1 MKLASYWHDTAP
13 RFDAAVQGPP
23 GGRADVVVVG
33 GGFTGL
39 SAALALANKGA
50 QVVLL
55 EAERVGNAASGRNG
69 GHVNNGFAQDY
80 AAMCARL
87 GTERANLL
95 YRSFDAGV
103 DTVERI
109 IGEEGIDCDF
119 RRTGKLKLA
128 AKPAHYDKLAR
139 SQELLAREVD
149 PDTHMVSKAALSE
162 ELGSDAYYGGL
173 VFEKSAGMHMGK
185 FVNGLASAAARK
197 GVRIHENTPLTAL
210 RRTSEGHEVETPS
223 GRVQA
228 RQVLLATG
236 TSAVGPLAWFR
247 RRIVPVGAYIIVT
260 EQLPQDVLDRILPRR
275 RNATNTRNLV
285 NFFRV
290 TPDNRLLF
298 GGRARFAAPGPE
310 SDKKSGEILRRDM
323 VATFPYLSNVR
334 IDYCWGGLVDM
345 TRDRLPRAGERNGVY
360 YSMGYSG
367 HGTQMS
373 TLMGTIMA
381 EVMDGRTEL
390 NPWKDF
396 DWPAIPGH
404 VGPPWFL
411 PLVGA
416 YYRLK
421 DKLA

>member
-1 MKLASYWHDTAP
+1 MKLTSYWHDTAP
-13 RFDAAVQGPP
+13 RFDGAVPGGPS
-23 GGRADVVVVG
+23 GRADVVVVG
-33 GGFTGL
+33 AGFTGL
-39 SAALALANKGA
+39 SAALSLANKGA

-109 IGEEGIDCDF
+109 VREEHIDCDF

-128 AKPAHYDKLAR
+128 AKPEHYDKLAR
-139 SQELLAREVD
+139 SQELLARGAD

-162 ELGSDAYYGGL
+162 ELGSDAYHGGL
-173 VFEKSAGMHMGK
+173 LYAKSAGMHMGK
-185 FVNGLASAAARK
+185 FVHGLASAAARK
-197 GVRIHENTPLTAL
+197 GVHIHENTPLTAL
-210 RRTSEGHEVETPS
+210 RRTPNGHELETPA
-223 GRVQA
+223 GRVLA

-260 EQLPQDVLDRILPRR
+260 EQLPQDLLDRILPRR

-310 SDKKSGEILRRDM
+310 SDRKAGDILRRDM
-323 VATFPYLSNVR
+323 VATFPYLSTVR

-360 YSMGYSG
+360 YAMGYSG

-373 TLMGTIMA
+373 THMGTVMA
-381 EVMDGRTEL
+381 DIIDGGPDR

-404 VGPPWFL
+404 FGKPWFL
-411 PLVGA
+411 PAVGA
-416 YYRLK
+416 YYRLM
-421 DKLA
+421 DVLR

>member
-1 MKLASYWHDTAP
+1 MRLASYWHETAP
-13 RFDAAVQGPP
+13 RFSGAVQGPP

-39 SAALALANKGA
+39 SAALSLARKGA

-55 EAERVGNAASGRNG
+55 EAERVGGAASGRNG

-80 AAMCARL
+80 GAMCARL
-87 GTERANLL
+87 GTERANKL
-95 YRSFDAGV
+95 YRAFDAGV

-109 IGEEGIDCDF
+109 VREENIDCDF
-119 RRTGKLKLA
+119 RRVGKLKLA
-128 AKPAHYDKLAR
+128 AKPEHYDKLAR
-139 SQELLAREVD
+139 SQEFLAREVD
-149 PDTHMVSKAALSE
+149 PDTHLVSKAALSE

-173 VFEKSAGMHMGK
+173 VYRKSAGMHMGK
-185 FVNGLASAAARK
+185 FVHGLASAVTRH
-197 GVRIHENTPLTAL
+197 GVRIHENTPLIAL
-210 RRTSEGHEVETPS
+210 RRTPQGHALETP
-223 GRVQA
+223 GGQVLA

-236 TSAVGPLAWFR
+236 TSAVGPLGWFR
-247 RRIVPVGAYIIVT
+247 RRIVPVGAYLIVT
-260 EQLPQDVLDRILPRR
+260 EQLPEEVLDRILPRR

-310 SDKKSGEILRRDM
+310 SDPKSGEILRRDM
-323 VATFPYLSNVR
+323 VATFPYLSQVR

-345 TRDRLPRAGERNGVY
+345 TRDRLPRAGERDGVY

-373 TLMGTIMA
+373 TYMGTVMA
-381 EVMDGRTEL
+381 DIIDGGPDR

-404 VGPPWFL
+404 FGPPWFL
-411 PLVGA
+411 PMVGA
-416 YYRLK
+416 YYRFK
-421 DKLA
+421 DKVS